1 MAIQFLRGNKS
12 TLEASQQIFLPGQ
25 PIYEQD
31 SGQLKI
37 GNGSDIY
44 SALKYVGASSSGG
57 SDIVVHGVVT
67 SDYWWRYDEVYFDL
81 ANNLRV
87 SILHTQ
93 RVDESGTR
101 DTGTDE
107 YKINFNFNRFQ
118 TLKSQIVAVI
128 PVLADTSSNNAQLY
142 LTGLDLYSTMFTI
155 GVGSKT
161 LSVSQISDL
170 AFSFDIYAIS
180 CDSITAA

>member
-57 SDIVVHGVVT
+57 SDFTLVPYEYGHYIDI
-67 SDYWWRYDEVYFDL
+67 SD
-81 ANNLRV
+81 NLRASFGYV
-87 SILHTQ
+87 EHTYNNGFALFEASGLDATDTIYYTGSSGWNVTWNDDSLYDSILFWDMHVTNSNKSTTT
-93 RVDESGTR
+93 VWITNEN
-101 DTGTDE
+101 
-107 YKINFNFNRFQ
+107 INFGSLNCYISWSGRGVDGDPNTFPAG
-118 TLKSQIVAVI
+118 IHYMVI
-128 PVLADTSSNNAQLY
+128 SY
-142 LTGLDLYSTMFTI
+142 
-155 GVGSKT
+155 K
-161 LSVSQISDL
+161 
-170 AFSFDIYAIS
+170 
-180 CDSITAA
+180 